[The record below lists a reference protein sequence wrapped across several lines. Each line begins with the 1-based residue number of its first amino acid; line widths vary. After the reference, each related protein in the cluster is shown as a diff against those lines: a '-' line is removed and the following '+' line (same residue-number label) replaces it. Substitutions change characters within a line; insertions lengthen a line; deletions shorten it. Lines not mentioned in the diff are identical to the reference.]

1 MVPGSLFVFFVSEKL
16 FLGTF
21 SFQNTSTECFWGL
34 IKRWLL
40 LKILIISLLEK
51 CQPHKIV
58 GGRGGGG
65 GGDWPRLAWV
75 PPFSLRPC
83 AIIIS
88 NYSKIFV
95 LCVILFHLTDMS
107 TQLADGVV
115 TNVDFWYS
123 FGRDVGYVYTTLS
136 QHCVPDFDFLTCC

>member
-51 CQPHKIV
+51 YQPHKIV
-58 GGRGGGG
+58 GGGGGG
-65 GGDWPRLAWV
+65 LA
-75 PPFSLRPC
+75 PANLPPSLPFSLRPC